1 MYARV
6 TLFEL
11 DTVRLSL
18 NEALARFEAEVVPAL
33 RAQSGYDGVYALATP
48 EGKGLLLSL
57 WRTEQ
62 DAEAGVES
70 GYYNE
75 QLAKFFMVLRT
86 PPGRDHYEVIFSE
99 VVTPSPMPASG
110 A

>member
-1 MYARV
+1 MFARV

-18 NEALARFEAEVVPAL
+18 KEALTRFEAQVMPAL
-33 RAQSGYDGVYALATP
+33 RAQPGYEGVYALTTP

-57 WRTEQ
+57 WQTEQ
-62 DAEAGVES
+62 AAEAGVES
-70 GYYNE
+70 GYYDE
-75 QLAKFFMVLRT
+75 QMAKFFMLLRT

-99 VVTPSPMPASG
+99 VPA
-110 A
+110 AAPV

>member
-18 NEALARFEAEVVPAL
+18 NEALSRFEAQVLPAL
-33 RAQSGYDGVYALATP
+33 RTQPGYEGVYALVTP

-57 WRTEQ
+57 WQTEH

-70 GYYNE
+70 GYYDE

-99 VVTPSPMPASG
+99 VVTPSPVAAAG